1 MRIRCGLRR
10 VTLVAAVLLYS
21 LMMTLPIVAQQRQA
35 RPAGPPQPT
44 PRRADGTVNLG
55 STEPN
60 KGFWTGHSVG
70 HWEGDTLVVDVV
82 GFNEGTWIDG
92 YGDPHTDQLHVI
104 ERFLRPDLMTLHYEA
119 TIDDPGAYTRP
130 WTIAFDLSWNPNGEI
145 MEYICQEN
153 NLWLK
158 RLLKQVPE

>member
-55 STEPN
+55 SIEPN
-60 KGFWTGHSVG
+60 RGFFSGRQ
-70 HWEGDTLVVDVV
+70 HWGYEEVLKDPKEGIPYQPWAKALREFRQGTLSK
-82 GFNEGTWIDG
+82 
-92 YGDPHTDQLHVI
+92 YDP
-104 ERFLRPDLMTLHYEA
+104 E
-119 TIDDPGAYTRP
+119 
-130 WTIAFDLSWNPNGEI
+130 
-145 MEYICQEN
+145 
-153 NLWLK
+153 
-158 RLLKQVPE
+158 

>member
-55 STEPN
+55 SIEPN
-60 KGFWTGHSVG
+60 RGFFSAVNIG
-70 HWEGDTLVVDVV
+70 
-82 GFNEGTWIDG
+82 
-92 YGDPHTDQLHVI
+92 
-104 ERFLRPDLMTLHYEA
+104 A
-119 TIDDPGAYTRP
+119 TKK
-130 WTIAFDLSWNPNGEI
+130 F
-145 MEYICQEN
+145 
-153 NLWLK
+153 
-158 RLLKQVPE
+158 

>member
-1 MRIRCGLRR
+1 MRIRWGLRP
-10 VTLVAAVLLYS
+10 VMLVFAVLLFS

-60 KGFWTGHSVG
+60 KGFFSGRQ
-70 HWEGDTLVVDVV
+70 HWGYEEVLKDPKEG
-82 GFNEGTWIDG
+82 IP
-92 YGDPHTDQLHVI
+92 YQ
-104 ERFLRPDLMTLHYEA
+104 
-119 TIDDPGAYTRP
+119 P
-130 WTIAFDLSWNPNGEI
+130 WPKALIAFDLSWNPNGEI